1 MDSKVKGLMGD
12 SFENLRTLID
22 VNTIIGNPITT
33 PDGTTIIPVSKVTFG
48 YGMGGSD
55 LPTNKREAFGG
66 ATAGGVTIQP
76 IAFLIVKDGNVQLVQ
91 LAGENNTAERAMNLV
106 PDVVD
111 KVTALF
117 QKEDRKEEPL
127 PQAPAQPV
135 EPVPQDV

>member
-22 VNTIIGNPITT
+22 VNSIIGDPINTQ
-33 PDGTTIIPVSKVTFG
+33 DGTVIIPVSKVTFG

-76 IAFLIVKDGNVQLVQ
+76 IAFLIVKDGNVQLEGKKP
-91 LAGENNTAERAMNLV
+91 A
-106 PDVVD
+106 
-111 KVTALF
+111 K
-117 QKEDRKEEPL
+117 
-127 PQAPAQPV
+127 APEHPEA
-135 EPVPQDV
+135 

>member
-22 VNTIIGNPITT
+22 VNSIIGDPIST

-55 LPTNKREAFGG
+55 LPTNKQEAFGG
-66 ATAGGVTIQP
+66 GTAGGVTIHP
-76 IAFLIVKDGNVQLVQ
+76 IAFLIIKDGNVQLVQ
-91 LAGENNTAERAMNLV
+91 LAGENNTAERAMNMV

-111 KVTALF
+111 KISGLF
-117 QKEDRKEEPL
+117 AKNTPEPARRAEPPRKPEP
-127 PQAPAQPV
+127 A
-135 EPVPQDV
+135 VPQE